1 MSRII
6 TISRQYG
13 SGGREIGK
21 KLAEK
26 LCIPFYD
33 SQLIK
38 LAADKSGFSEKY
50 FEDPEK
56 NADNSFLYAIARGMQ
71 YQYRTATPWSFEETV
86 YETQSE
92 VILSIASKGPAVII
106 GRCADY
112 ILRNNPD
119 LFKVFV
125 HADDEFR
132 AERAMRIDGVKPDE
146 VKNTLKVKDKRRAN
160 YYNYHSDTKWGD
172 AMNYHLS
179 IDSGAVGIERSVDLI
194 YAAVAE

>member
-1 MSRII
+1 MSKII

-21 KLAEK
+21 MVAEK
-26 LCIPFYD
+26 LGIPFYD

-38 LAADKSGFSEKY
+38 LAAEKSGFSEKH

-56 NADNSFLYAIARGMQ
+56 NAGNSFLYSIARGMQ
-71 YQYRTATPWSFEETV
+71 HQYRTATPWSFEETV
-86 YETQSE
+86 YNTQSD
-92 VILSIASKGPAVII
+92 VIRSVAAQGPAVFI

-119 LFKVFV
+119 LFKVFIF
-125 HADDEFR
+125 ADYDFR
-132 AERAMRIDGVKPDE
+132 AERAVRVNGVAPED
-146 VKNTLKVKDKRRAN
+146 VKETIKVKDKRRAN

-172 AMNYHLS
+172 ATNYHLS
-179 IDSGAVGIERSVDLI
+179 IDSGFCGIER
-194 YAAVAE
+194 AAEIIVSLAK

>member
-1 MSRII
+1 MPKII

-21 KLAEK
+21 KVAEA
-26 LCIPFYD
+26 LGVPFYD

-38 LAADKSGFSEKY
+38 LAAEKSGFSEKY

-92 VILSIASKGPAVII
+92 VILSIAAQGPAVII

-125 HADDEFR
+125 HADPEFR
-132 AERAMRIDGVKPDE
+132 AERAIRIDGVDPED

-179 IDSGAVGIERSVDLI
+179 LDSGVIGIDRAARMI
-194 YAAVAE
+194 CAAVAE